1 MEDKGKPLGICSVV
15 WPGTKG
21 FVYVESLHESSA
33 REAIKG
39 MRLMIPWSL
48 KWVPVNEMT
57 AVLNIVAQKKPIAE
71 KQWVR
76 IKRGLY
82 KGDLGRVELVM
93 DSGAKVHLKT

>member
-1 MEDKGKPLGICSVV
+1 
-15 WPGTKG
+15 
-21 FVYVESLHESSA
+21 
-33 REAIKG
+33 
-39 MRLMIPWSL
+39 MIPWSL

-93 DSGAKVHLKT
+93 DSGAKVRDHAYMQCCMLFAHAKSCFFLT